1 VGGDVPC
8 SRNDISAFEPEVF
21 CGGKEVGVIRI
32 DFAKAVFPGAGQ
44 VEGTGGAEEDI
55 YRGEA

>member
-1 VGGDVPC
+1 M
-8 SRNDISAFEPEVF
+8 F